1 MPHGLVV
8 RVTSAR
14 TATISRSGP
23 LLAGKLPRYSSR
35 FRLAAARRSAWRGV
49 PSSRPTGVT
58 GPHRYAHTQA
68 LDSLEIPNRPD
79 PPPTT
84 ILRPR
89 TLLPPSKEQQVAIDT
104 LLHSNNNLIVDACA
118 GSGKTTTILHLA
130 KAAPETLFLVL
141 VYNRRLMIETEERVK
156 ALGLS
161 NLTILNYHS
170 LGARYYTPEC
180 ATDQGLKRVCEDDM
194 PVLDGMELPD
204 FSVLIMDEQQDMTPI
219 LKRFVDKVVRDKGF
233 GQETSK
239 DHHLRVVVLGDKR
252 QEVYGFNNADS
263 RFLTMAARPEVFGYI
278 NNHSWVSADQTT
290 SNRVTQQ
297 NIDFINQQMLKQPLG
312 KAMRAV
318 RNKDEHGVAFSR
330 PRYVICDPYEDLLDE
345 VLRLLALENVLPT
358 DVIVLAPSVRGSSPA
373 VYLANALALREV
385 PVFRS
390 DSDVS
395 DIAPEVAQGKV
406 LICTYHQA
414 KGIERR
420 ASIVLGFDQNYH
432 TWYDKVVE
440 PPTVTSNPQYVAA
453 TRALEHL
460 VLIHEYR
467 SPPLP
472 FVDLET
478 VEQSCDLV
486 VVRPLQIEEPK
497 PKREIPAFSVT
508 ALCRN
513 LSETLITACLERLQV
528 HLLATPAFG
537 VQPSPLTEIED
548 RHGLLESVS
557 NVTGTAVPAIYQW
570 RQRRKLAI
578 LAGPLKL
585 LEPPKRRPRR
595 PNPLR
600 NLPQAF
606 YEKLE
611 SISDAHDAQLLGA
624 DDILF
629 LSNIEM
635 AAKDKDITKLLAIPL
650 HEYKWL
656 TEAHCRDIQYT
667 LNNLP
672 GPAKVSGPGVQF
684 EAIKYRKFLSITH
697 GGGPTNPEK
706 KRGVI
711 VTGAMDICRPRG
723 TSKIVWEIKNS
734 DSLQP
739 EHILQVALYMLLLG
753 ESTSGFLVS
762 SRTGQVVEVIAKTPE
777 SLMDILQ
784 LLVDAKSGGEQTRLL
799 NTFSDEEFL
808 EECRR
813 DFAGLVGKCALPAWF
828 AMRPSGSKYK
838 RQDKPRRR
846 KISRTAIQFREEDG
860 LLMQEAGT

>member
-1 MPHGLVV
+1 M
-8 RVTSAR
+8 
-14 TATISRSGP
+14 RSH
-23 LLAGKLPRYSSR
+23 
-35 FRLAAARRSAWRGV
+35 V
-49 PSSRPTGVT
+49 
-58 GPHRYAHTQA
+58 
-68 LDSLEIPNRPD
+68 
-79 PPPTT
+79 
-84 ILRPR
+84 
-89 TLLPPSKEQQVAIDT
+89 LLPPSAEQQVAIDT
-104 LLHSNNNLIVDACA
+104 LLYSDSNLIIDACA

-130 KAAPETLFLVL
+130 KAAPEVSFLVL
-141 VYNRRLMIETEERVK
+141 VYNRRLMIETEERVH

-161 NLTILNYHS
+161 NLTVLNYHT

-194 PVLDGMELPD
+194 PVINGMELPD
-204 FSVLIMDEQQDMTPI
+204 FSVLVMDEQQDMTPI
-219 LKRFVDKVVRDKGF
+219 LKRFVDKLLRDKGL
-233 GQETSK
+233 GRNSSTDQN
-239 DHHLRVVVLGDKR
+239 LRVVVLGDKR

-278 NNHSWVSADQTT
+278 NNNGWVSADQTT

-297 NIDFINQQMLKQPLG
+297 NVDFINQQMLKKPLG
-312 KAMRAV
+312 TAMRAV
-318 RNKDEHGVAFSR
+318 RNKDAHGFAYPK

-345 VLRLLALENVLPT
+345 VLRLITLKNVLPT
-358 DVIVLAPSVRGSSPA
+358 EVIILAPSVRGLSPA
-373 VYLANALALREV
+373 VYLANALALRGV

-420 ASIVLGFDQNYH
+420 ASIVLGFDQGYH

-440 PPTVTSNPQYVAA
+440 PPVATSNPQYVAA

-460 VLIHEYR
+460 VLIHDCQ

-478 VEQSCDLV
+478 VEQSCDLAV
-486 VVRPLQIEEPK
+486 LRPLQIEEPK
-497 PKREIPAFSVT
+497 PRRGVPAFSVT

-528 HLLATPAFG
+528 RLLAAPAFG
-537 VQPSPLTEIED
+537 IQPLPPTEVED
-548 RHGLLESVS
+548 RFGLLEGVS
-557 NVTGTAVPAIYQW
+557 NVTGTAVPAIFQW
-570 RQRRKLAI
+570 RQRKQLAI

-585 LEPPKRRPRR
+585 LEPPKRRSKR

-600 NLPQAF
+600 NLPKAF
-606 YEKLE
+606 YTKLE
-611 SISDAHDAQLLGA
+611 SIADARNELLLST

-629 LSNIEM
+629 LSNLEM

-650 HEYKWL
+650 DGYTWL
-656 TEAHCRDIQYT
+656 TEAHCKDIHYT
-667 LNNLP
+667 LKNLP
-672 GPAKVSGPGVQF
+672 EQAKVSARGIHF
-684 EAIKYRKFLSITH
+684 ESVKYRKFSTITH

-706 KRGVI
+706 KEGVI

-723 TSKIVWEIKNS
+723 ANKTVWEVKNS
-734 DSLQP
+734 ESLQP
-739 EHILQVALYMLLLG
+739 EHLLQVALYMLLLG
-753 ESTSGFLVS
+753 DSASGFLVS
-762 SRTGQVVEVIAKTPE
+762 SRTGQVVQVIAGAPG
-777 SLMDILQ
+777 SLLEILQ
-784 LLVDAKSGGEQTRLL
+784 LLVDAKSGGEQTKLL

-808 EECRR
+808 AECRR
-813 DFAGLVGKCALPAWF
+813 DFAGLVRKCALPAWY

-838 RQDKPRRR
+838 RQVKSHG
-846 KISRTAIQFREEDG
+846 IW
-860 LLMQEAGT
+860 